1 MRKTASPPS
10 ASSLDNIALLA
21 QAADEGRALDIVVLE
36 VGHLLPICDYF
47 LICHSRSTVHAQA
60 ICDKIAEVAHQAKLR
75 LHHREGGGQ
84 GEWVILDYLDVVVHV
99 FSEEARKF
107 YGLERLWADAPR
119 LDVAGLLA
127 PAEPVTGDEP

>member
-1 MRKTASPPS
+1 MPNTAPSSSPSFP
-10 ASSLDNIALLA
+10 DHVALLT
-21 QAADEGRALDIVVLE
+21 QAADEGRGLDIAVLE
-36 VGHLLPICDYF
+36 VGQLLPICGYF
-47 LICHSRSTVHAQA
+47 IICHSRSSVHAQA
-60 ICDKIAEVAHQAKLR
+60 ICDKIDERAKQAKLR

-107 YGLERLWADAPR
+107 YGLERLWADAPQ

-127 PAEPVTGDEP
+127 PADPATGGDQ